1 MRRRAHL
8 KLSRIPFHAIVLGA
22 EPNAPKML
30 RLLSLDPCSNLASVT
45 GRAFTRVGM
54 YPGVLS
60 PVSIGGLGLNETTLA
75 SALRSKGFTTGMVG
89 KWQ

>member
-1 MRRRAHL
+1 M
-8 KLSRIPFHAIVLGA
+8 
-22 EPNAPKML
+22 
-30 RLLSLDPCSNLASVT
+30 T

-54 YPGVLS
+54 YPAVLS